1 MQKYYCIPVFV
12 DIRLKLCFNV
22 IQIKHNVNG
31 DANITTTSMLKNTPK
46 EDSISDDNIGK
57 KLMKLMGWTG
67 GGLGKSQ
74 QGIVEPV
81 T

>member
-1 MQKYYCIPVFV
+1 MTKS
-12 DIRLKLCFNV
+12 
-22 IQIKHNVNG
+22 
-31 DANITTTSMLKNTPK
+31 TSKDDT
-46 EDSISDDNIGK
+46 ISDDNIGR

-81 T
+81 M